1 MLPILLKSGDK
12 IVSCDNESY
21 TIKKPLGYGGYGIVY
36 RAIDDHQKK
45 IVAIKT
51 LKFES
56 ENQDITETTKKCEE
70 LKKEAKILKSSNH
83 HHIVKFDK
91 VIYSPDRPGIP
102 FLIMEYVDGL
112 TMREYLKNQRN
123 KKLSIQ
129 ELFIYIQQIC
139 DALAVVHARGILH
152 RDVNPNNIIIRSG
165 KLEAVLIDFGIA
177 EYYVPGEEQNFAKNI
192 GHSGYA
198 PPESFFDPRYSK
210 RHNPNKKEGKY
221 SDVYSVAG
229 LMYYLIVGED
239 PLTFFHNKEFE
250 KTMLTQLKEN
260 NVPEN
265 VIDIIK
271 KAMSLNSQERYQSV
285 KELSN
290 DLKKYKNHDFSD
302 KFTLLKIDIEKK
314 INYLFNENLDIANYI
329 IRYIFN
335 FSSQVSKNLYFHLK
349 KIPKIVLGILVCSI
363 IVGVHVWVVAFV
375 ASVFFPPP
383 KKSEDTN
390 LQKNNQTRIR
400 ELPKKVIRETKN
412 TQQNEKK
419 KIIIDRNDFV
429 NDIDSFGREKTVVEL
444 FQEHKQDTTRAF
456 GVIISR
462 NKNEYIVLTTMYNI
476 LGGNTNNLRVKTFD
490 DQIHKIEK
498 VEKQLNSQSIDVAL
512 IYFKRHFTNYPFAQT
527 NASLDFSAL
536 KEKYQEEFFIND
548 FDLRKNHSL
557 KLVNIQQ
564 KPDLDRQIC
573 AGYQYTFEV
582 DIPPSINI
590 NGSPIFNSR
599 KEIIGVYCGEDN
611 NSLQD
616 KTTKNKSSRKIR
628 VIPID
633 LIKSSIFGNND

>member
-1 MLPILLKSGDK
+1 MSPILLKSGDK
-12 IVSCDNESY
+12 LVSCDNESY
-21 TIKKPLGYGGYGIVY
+21 TIKKPLGGGGYGIVY
-36 RAIDDHQKK
+36 LAKDDHQKK
-45 IVAIKT
+45 VVAIKT

-56 ENQDITETTKKCEE
+56 ENQDITETKKKGEK
-70 LKKEAKILKSSNH
+70 LTKEADILSRCNH

-102 FLIMEYVDGL
+102 FLIMENVDGL
-112 TMREYLKNQRN
+112 TMREYLKNKSN
-123 KKLSIQ
+123 KKLLIQ
-129 ELFIYIQQIC
+129 ELCIYIQQIC
-139 DALAVVHARGILH
+139 DALAVVHDRGILH
-152 RDVNPNNIIIRSG
+152 RDVNPNNIIIRSE
-165 KLEAVLIDFGIA
+165 KSEAVLIDFGIA

-192 GHSGYA
+192 GHSGYT
-198 PPESFFDPRYSK
+198 PPERSVDQLYYKKYAS
-210 RHNPNKKEGKY
+210 NKKEGEY
-221 SDVYSVAG
+221 SDVYSVGG
-229 LMYYLIVGED
+229 LIYFIITGKD
-239 PLTFFHNKEFE
+239 PLTFFHNREFE

-290 DLKKYKNHDFSD
+290 DLKKYKNHDFLER
-302 KFTLLKIDIEKK
+302 FNLLKID
-314 INYLFNENLDIANYI
+314 YLFSETLDIAKHI
-329 IRYIFN
+329 IQYGFN
-335 FSSQVSKNLYFHLK
+335 FSSQVGKNLYFHLK

-390 LQKNNQTRIR
+390 LQKNNQNRIR
-400 ELPKKVIRETKN
+400 ELPKKVIEETKN
-412 TQQNEKK
+412 TQQNENK

-429 NDIDSFGREKTVVEL
+429 NDIDSLGREKTVVEL

-498 VEKQLNSQSIDVAL
+498 VEKQLNSKSIDVAL
-512 IYFKRHFTNYPFAQT
+512 IYFKRHSTDYPFAQT
-527 NASLDFSAL
+527 NDSLDFSAL
-536 KEKYQEEFFIND
+536 KKEYQQEFFIND
-548 FDLRKNHSL
+548 FYLRKNHNL

-582 DIPPSINI
+582 NIPLSINI
-590 NGSPIFNSR
+590 NGSPIFNTR
-599 KEIIGVYCGEDN
+599 KEIIGIYCGEDN
-611 NSLQD
+611 NSLKD
-616 KTTKNKSSRKIR
+616 KTINDKSSRKIR
-628 VIPID
+628 VIPIN
-633 LIKSSIFGNND
+633 LIKSSIIRNNYSTH